1 MTRHDSERRFVR
13 QKKFRSEAV
22 KGAKNARLESLA
34 TCRLEAGVMC
44 RPRFLWAATTPRAL
58 HLRHATL
65 GITRD
70 AAFGDSWS
78 RTYWQIKSVLLQRLP
93 RSELL
98 SCDGRLDFDRDTNRV

>member
-34 TCRLEAGVMC
+34 TCRLEAGVTW
-44 RPRFLWAATTPRAL
+44 RARFLWAATTPRPR

-65 GITRD
+65 GITRG
-70 AAFGDSWS
+70 AAFGEFG
-78 RTYWQIKSVLLQRLP
+78 SVAEGWRWPHAP
-93 RSELL
+93 RSVDE
-98 SCDGRLDFDRDTNRV
+98 RDYAKAENSAAAE